1 MTLSSLPALTPLR
14 PPSAQDRAQL
24 INAVSQQ
31 VTWQQQSA
39 LHARQQAQLK
49 QKPPVSIGVGARR
62 QAASRLW
69 QPPQIV
75 TLQYQIWSLQQGQQ
89 AMQKLTAPGEIV
101 KLFQS
106 DSIGGRLLILGEPGA
121 GKTQTLLLLAADLLK
136 QARISTAAV
145 PVLLDLSSWQ
155 GEAWPNWVMAKLW
168 EQYRVPENCARAWLE
183 TARLALLLD
192 GFDHLPTSQ
201 QRACAAAIETWMRSD
216 INQTVA
222 LCCRRQVLERSGI
235 GFNQFNGGIYLLPL
249 VAQQVKDYAVGLGQP
264 ELWKGIKASKVLQQL
279 ARQPFLLNCMAEFT
293 IDQAAIDQHD
303 LVQRYITHQLSSAA
317 PKAPFPVH
325 HSQRYLAWLAGYLEG
340 RDRTFYLES
349 LTPAALPSGQRWL
362 YRLLLGGIL
371 GLLTG
376 YFGQPIYGL
385 AVGLFT
391 SQFDLE
397 AFPKYRLAVAALSW
411 SSGLALLARSLLP
424 GLLLALLLGGLAGLV
439 AVRFAAGGTGFA
451 LGGLVGLAGGLLAG
465 CLLELRTGLQGSI
478 GIRQRPNQDTFNS
491 VRNLFLGIIA
501 LALLLQAGLALAGLN
516 AAPDSPAPLS
526 PSLLKGAAAT
536 AVAFGLW
543 ASYGLQHSLIR
554 LLLSAGGAMPL
565 NYARFLDYA
574 ARQKLLQK
582 IGGGYSFVSEQ
593 VRQGMQAL
601 GK

>member
-1 MTLSSLPALTPLR
+1 MTFSFPSALSPLR

-31 VTWQQQSA
+31 VAWQQQSA
-39 LHARQQAQLK
+39 LHVRQQAQLK
-49 QKPPVSIGVGARR
+49 HPPPVSMGVGARR
-62 QAASRLW
+62 QAASRLR

-75 TLQYQIWSLQQGQQ
+75 TLQYQVWSLQQGQQ
-89 AMQKLTAPGEIV
+89 AVQKLTAPGEIV

-106 DSIGGRLLILGEPGA
+106 DGVGGRLLILGEPGA

-136 QARISTAAV
+136 QARISTAVV

-192 GFDHLPTSQ
+192 GFDHLPGSQ
-201 QRACAAAIETWMRSD
+201 QRTCAAAIETWMRSD

-235 GFNQFNGGIYLLPL
+235 SFSQFNGGIHLLPL

-293 IDQAAIDQHD
+293 IDQPAIDQHD
-303 LVQRYITHQLSSAA
+303 LVQRYIAHQLSSAGS
-317 PKAPFPVH
+317 KAPFPVH
-325 HSQRYLAWLAGYLEG
+325 RSQRYLAWLASYLEG
-340 RDRTFYLES
+340 RDRIFYLES
-349 LTPAALPSGQRWL
+349 LTPAALPSSQRWV
-362 YRLLLGGIL
+362 YRLLLGGTL
-371 GLLTG
+371 GLITG

-411 SSGLALLARSLLP
+411 RSGLALVARSLLP
-424 GLLLALLLGGLAGLV
+424 GLLLGALAGLV
-439 AVRFAAGGTGFA
+439 AARFAAGGIGFA
-451 LGGLVGLAGGLLAG
+451 LGTLVGLAGGLLVSG
-465 CLLELRTGLQGSI
+465 LLELRTGLQGSI
-478 GIRQRPNQDTFNS
+478 GVRQQPNQDTFNS
-491 VRNLFLGIIA
+491 VRNLFIGVIA
-501 LALLLQAGLALAGLN
+501 VALLLRAGFALAGFSS
-516 AAPDSPAPLS
+516 AAGTPSPLS

-593 VRQGMQAL
+593 VRQAAQAFRE
-601 GK
+601 